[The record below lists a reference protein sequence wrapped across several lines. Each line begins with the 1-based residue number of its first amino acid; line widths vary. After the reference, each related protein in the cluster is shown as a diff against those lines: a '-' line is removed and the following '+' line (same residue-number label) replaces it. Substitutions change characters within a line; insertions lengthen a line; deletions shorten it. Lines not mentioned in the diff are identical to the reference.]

1 MSASFGKGDLSRVNS
16 TLISNKSWG
25 NTRFSLGMALTK
37 VIEKGNTIEE
47 IKEDLE
53 KLMKRHEEVLEE
65 KENINF

>member
-1 MSASFGKGDLSRVNS
+1 
-16 TLISNKSWG
+16 
-25 NTRFSLGMALTK
+25 MALTK